1 MSSIERALAKK
12 KDSKPNDKKQ
22 SEEVKNSA
30 DSAAEQQPSSQNV
43 DATYTENK
51 VLQDAIVG
59 LTCKYFE
66 ISKKMLIAGR
76 KNISNRTN
84 AIGVCALLLSRYCKI
99 TQRDIGKILRKEVSN
114 VNKYIKKYQDL
125 DINFKE
131 DKEVI
136 QKMQL
141 IEIDINEFLTNG
153 NNTKI
158 LTDG

>member
-1 MSSIERALAKK
+1 VCNLRIMKNNNSKKLIEVLLKTIDRVGI
-12 KDSKPNDKKQ
+12 KQ
-22 SEEVKNSA
+22 TIESLQITEIHI
-30 DSAAEQQPSSQNV
+30 
-43 DATYTENK
+43 TENK
-51 VLQDAIVG
+51 VLQDAIIG
-59 LTCKYFE
+59 LTCKHFQ

-76 KNISNRTN
+76 RNIPNRTN
-84 AIGVCALLLSRYCKI
+84 AIGICALLLSRYCKI

-125 DINFKE
+125 DVNFKE
-131 DKEVI
+131 DKEII

-141 IEIDINEFLTNG
+141 IENDINEFLTNG

>member
-1 MSSIERALAKK
+1 VCNFRIMTNNNSKKLIEVLLKTIDRVGI
-12 KDSKPNDKKQ
+12 KQ
-22 SEEVKNSA
+22 TIESLQITEIHI
-30 DSAAEQQPSSQNV
+30 
-43 DATYTENK
+43 TENK

-84 AIGVCALLLSRYCKI
+84 AIGVCAVLLARHCKI
-99 TQRDIGKILRKEVSN
+99 SQRDISNILRKERSN
-114 VNKYIKKYQDL
+114 ISKYMQKIRDL
-125 DINFKE
+125 DANFKV
-131 DKEVI
+131 DNEVI
-136 QKMQL
+136 QKMKL
-141 IEIDINEFLTNG
+141 IEKDINEFLTNG